1 MVNMNKKIIS
11 VALASVC
18 AATCAV
24 ALSACAD
31 KDRHK
36 VVELSVALSDDPH
49 NGSNSANKTIYYG
62 ETPDWNFYKLYV
74 RYSNGDTE
82 EIPATDGNLTVKYS
96 FLGQH
101 TSSTSE
107 ITALPDKVVAGTYT
121 IEYTYEGV
129 SNKASAHLYVAQ
141 ATNGAFT
148 VKPTVSTWYS
158 NAKSPSATVVG
169 PQGAPVT
176 EVDEATGVLT
186 DNDTTGTVLNIKYV
200 EKSVYDG
207 LTEAQKTDYDYMFA
221 LENSHYFEPNRDFIY
236 EAGEYVL
243 YATAFQTYN
252 YRHIVTPGVP
262 FTVKD
267 PFVERP
273 FTLQNIVVRDVDGNE
288 VTDPDNEYV
297 NMAAAMKESNRGKT
311 IIFKSNG
318 EVGGT
323 ADIEG
328 LSAYRT
334 DIGGVEPDLY
344 AVIYLMSDGENV
356 VGTGRL
362 TGKTLTL
369 EMPIQYGFY
378 FVMTLSCQ

>member
-1 MVNMNKKIIS
+1 MNKKIIS

-31 KDRHK
+31 KDQHK
-36 VVELSVALSDDPH
+36 VVELSIALSDDPH

-82 EIPATDGNLTVKYS
+82 EITATDGNLTVKYS

-243 YATAFQTYN
+243 YATIFQTHN

-297 NMAAAMKESNRGKT
+297 NMAAAMKESNRGQT

-323 ADIEG
+323 AVEG